1 MNKFKI
7 YFTILL
13 ATVVLFSCQKDD
25 PISIAPPREYSVQY
39 AEEFNTIEDYLKSYY
54 IFYVDEDFN
63 ISFAPLV
70 KTGKIEAS
78 IDSDIIKGIGTVF
91 TKELM
96 VGDEIYKEDGLTKI
110 GAVLEII
117 SDIEIR
123 LSDLSLIATETGNP
137 IKCKENKL
145 SIKDQKQYEL
155 KERPVK
161 LHGVTY
167 KVYYLVLR
175 LGSRVEDS
183 PTNTDAVFAA
193 YSGSYLKSATDGAVS
208 ATNFEEVIIPTQ
220 HLSLLNTI
228 RGWSEIF
235 PQFKPGTY
243 TGNGDGTISYSDFGA
258 GVMFLPSGLAYYNSS
273 AGSIPSYSPLV
284 FSFKLYTISR
294 LDTDGDGLPNFQE
307 DFSENSNLP
316 DRYMYS
322 FLNKTN
328 YPDYTGVKNV
338 DIDIWFKDDTDQDGI
353 PNFLD
358 IDDDGDGYSTKIE
371 LEKETD
377 HLDKTKFPN

>member
-13 ATVVLFSCQKDD
+13 ATAVLFSCQKDD
-25 PISIAPPREYSVQY
+25 PVSAAPPREYSVQY
-39 AEEFNTIEDYLKSYY
+39 NEDIGIIEEYLETHYITVVNSPGQTDDQDVTISKIPDEGTQPPIKSYENNTGDTYPQLKSR
-54 IFYVDEDFN
+54 
-63 ISFAPLV
+63 LV
-70 KTGKIEAS
+70 
-78 IDSDIIKGIGTVF
+78 
-91 TKELM
+91 
-96 VGDEIYKEDGLTKI
+96 
-110 GAVLEII
+110 
-117 SDIEIR
+117 
-123 LSDLSLIATETGNP
+123 N
-137 IKCKENKL
+137 
-145 SIKDQKQYEL
+145 
-155 KERPVK
+155 

-175 LGSRVEDS
+175 QGFRGEDS

-235 PQFKPGTY
+235 PQFKPGSY

-294 LDTDGDGLPNFQE
+294 LDSDGDGLPNYQE
-307 DFSENSNLP
+307 DFSESSNLP

-328 YPDYTGVKNV
+328 YPDYTGDKSIVK
-338 DIDIWFKDDTDQDGI
+338 WYYDDTDKDEI

-371 LEKETD
+371 LEKGTNY
-377 HLDKTKFPN
+377 LDEFSKPN